1 MAGEE
6 LADEPP
12 DLAAAAASSAIT
24 AYRPNEAGS
33 PAPRTLDA
41 LLAWAAGLGV
51 TVPDWAEV
59 RVAGEGYEPEIR
71 GRPVPAVYFRAVAS
85 SPGQWVYWSAP
96 PGGVGGPLSVVD
108 PQAGRVLIVFRRSAL
123 SSDEQFLHVLAHEV
137 FEASRLRE
145 EFHAVLGKRLTAAAV
160 DELTR
165 AERGLNNLH
174 AEAWDYADALLRRFR
189 GSDAE
194 SPTP

>member
-1 MAGEE
+1 MAPETT
-6 LADEPP
+6 
-12 DLAAAAASSAIT
+12 DLAGGAASSAIT
-24 AYRPNEAGS
+24 GYRPNGPDS
-33 PAPRTLDA
+33 PAPRTPDA
-41 LLAWAAGLGV
+41 LLAWAAEHGV

-59 RVAGEGYEPEIR
+59 RVAGEGYEPEVR
-71 GRPVPAVYFRAVAS
+71 RRPVPAAYFRALAS
-85 SPGQWVYWSAP
+85 SPRQWVYWSAP
-96 PGGVGGPLSVVD
+96 PGGVGGPISVVD
-108 PQAGRVLIVFRRSAL
+108 PQAGRVLIVFRRSVL

-174 AEAWDYADALLRRFR
+174 AEAWDHADALLRRFR
-189 GSDAE
+189 GPDIE
-194 SPTP
+194 SPPP